1 MEESKNN
8 SEDLIPFLESLEK
21 ENEEELTKVLT
32 EVQAT
37 QQRIRELEF
46 SLNEEG
52 EEEQGNMSFFSPV
65 GVLETKTE
73 QSQLS
78 AEKDELTLRLQQYES
93 KLEEIRSRNRNLQ
106 KLKQLTDSSGFVE
119 KDETEPDFFT
129 QTGSDHTAFIE
140 TSEDGCFTGNCDVNK
155 GTALHILETQEYDRN
170 RMARDLHDSS
180 VQVLTGM
187 VHKAEFCMRL
197 MDMDTVRV
205 KLELQ
210 TMIDSIKS
218 VINEM
223 RDIIYDLRPM
233 SFMNLGLISTVDNFI
248 MQLQKNTELDIT
260 FSHDENEPELLP
272 IWNVTVFRVIQEACN
287 NVVKHANAK
296 KMKIAVRY
304 YKEHAKIEIRDDGI
318 GFDCEEQK
326 QAEEKCCK
334 NFGLSMMKERVI
346 LLGGTLSV
354 ESIKNKGTKICATIP
369 LQRRRA
375 TADGTDKNTDC

>member
-1 MEESKNN
+1 MEETKRN
-8 SEDLIPFLESLEK
+8 SEDLVPFLESLEK

-32 EVQAT
+32 EVQTT
-37 QQRIRELEF
+37 QQRLRELDF
-46 SLNEEG
+46 SLKEEG

-65 GVLETKTE
+65 GVLETKSE
-73 QSQLS
+73 QSQLT
-78 AEKDELTLRLQQYES
+78 AEKDELSLKLQQYEK
-93 KLEEIRSRNRNLQ
+93 KLEEIRERNR
-106 KLKQLTDSSGFVE
+106 KIIGLKQLAANPNHS
-119 KDETEPDFFT
+119 DEEEFDFFPRSGMNSVVSVDAS
-129 QTGSDHTAFIE
+129 QNDCAES
-140 TSEDGCFTGNCDVNK
+140 SCDVKN

-248 MQLQKNTELDIT
+248 MQLQKNSELDIS

-287 NVVKHANAK
+287 NVVKHAKAK
-296 KMKIAVRY
+296 KMKITVRY
-304 YKEHAKIEIRDDGI
+304 YKEHAKIDIRDDGI
-318 GFDCEEQK
+318 GFDVESQK
-326 QAEEKCCK
+326 QTEEKCCK

-354 ESIKNKGTKICATIP
+354 ESIINKGTKICATIP

-375 TADGTDKNTDC
+375 TADGTDKNSDC